1 MLNNITSDM
10 LTENPDSCKSNFGSH
25 RVIAFMYRG
34 MTDAEQENFR
44 LAQKEQLVENA
55 VRL

>member
-1 MLNNITSDM
+1 M